1 MSAEMVAI
9 IGVAVS
15 LIATL
20 ITVLSFA
27 NQKEKDAEARGALKE
42 RVDAFEKRVGQ
53 LEGKM
58 EANSDEHNTAAV
70 AIAKL
75 DETIVYIKLRLDEIA
90 AKLK

>member
-1 MSAEMVAI
+1 MTAEMVAI

-27 NQKEKDAEARGALKE
+27 NQKEKDAEARGALRQ
-42 RVDAFEKRVGQ
+42 RVDAMDTRMGQ
-53 LEGKM
+53 IEGKL
-58 EANSDEHNTAAV
+58 EDNASDHNAASV